1 MFKFSTKFRS
11 AVVSIAISLPFAACA
26 APDYGRPLPPGAPAL
41 IKLSPHD
48 PHPDFSEGFEHRE
61 ALMPALDRSIE
72 WTKKESSKHFF
83 PMEGISFELARDSL
97 VRFKELLTECHSAD
111 EFTRR
116 LALEFTVYKSAGWNA
131 KGGGVLFTAYCTPI
145 FEGSRKKDST
155 YQYPLYALPPDL
167 VKAKDGSILGR
178 RTAAGGVEPYPA
190 RREIEASMLLENKSL
205 ELAYLKDPLDVFI
218 AHVNGSAVI
227 ETPTGEKL
235 KFGYSGKNGRE
246 YSSLGKELIRSKE
259 LKAKD
264 MSLSTIRAWGA
275 KNPEKLREY
284 MAHNESYV
292 FFVEIDGNPKGSLNV
307 EVEGDRTL
315 ATDKALFPRGGL
327 VFVDT
332 KLKNYSTPDQFFQ
345 RFMLDQDTG
354 GAIRTAGR
362 ADIYLGIGPDAE
374 QRAGKT
380 MAEGQLYY
388 LFLNGSE
395 VPRASP

>member
-1 MFKFSTKFRS
+1 MKTSFATVST
-11 AVVSIAISLPFAACA
+11 ALLLLLVACA

-41 IKLSPHD
+41 IKLSPSE
-48 PHPDFSEGFEHRE
+48 PHPDFSEGFIHRDE
-61 ALMPALDRSIE
+61 LMPALDRSIE
-72 WTKKESSKHFF
+72 WSKKESSKAFF
-83 PMEGISFELARDSL
+83 PMEGISYERARDSL
-97 VRFKELLTECHSAD
+97 LRFKELLTQSRSAE

-116 LALEFTVYKSAGWNA
+116 LALEFTLYKSAGWNA
-131 KGGGVLFTAYCTPI
+131 KGGGVLYTAYCTPI
-145 FEGSRKKDST
+145 FEGSRKKDAT
-155 YQYPLYALPPDL
+155 YKYPLYALPPDL

-178 RTAAGGVEPYPA
+178 RTATGAVEPYPT
-190 RREIEASMLLENKSL
+190 RREIEASMVLEGKKL

-218 AHVNGSAVI
+218 AHVNGSACI

-235 KFGYSGKNGRE
+235 KFGYAGKNGRE
-246 YSSLGKELIRSKE
+246 YTSLGKELIRANE

-275 KNPEKLREY
+275 KHPEKLREF
-284 MAHNESYV
+284 MNHDESYV
-292 FFVEIDGNPKGSLNV
+292 FFQEIAGNPRGSLNV

-315 ATDKALFPRGGL
+315 ATDKKLFPRGGV
-327 VFVDT
+327 VFVET
-332 KLKNYSTPDQFFQ
+332 KLKNYSTTDQLFQ

-388 LFLNGSE
+388 FFLNESE
-395 VPRASP
+395 AARASP